1 MPREISKTVSTITND
16 LLKPVQ
22 ESEKLAFVLSG
33 GASLGSLQVG
43 CLEALLQHG
52 IFPDLIVG
60 TSVGALNGAF
70 LAKDPTLEGITKLK
84 EIWLSLQPHGPFQ
97 EGGMRVLM
105 RLLLGRKYLYAN
117 DTLRQ
122 LVCQYIGDISFEEL
136 QVPTVMVATDMES
149 GEPLFLDQGPVDLA
163 VLASSA
169 IPGIFPS
176 VQIDSKEY
184 VDGGVMSNCGLETAW
199 DHGARRMVVIATPL
213 PPPGRG
219 VGVLKPLGRALQ
231 VALDRLCQLEVAWFS
246 NRCPVVVLDPVVP
259 LEGHTFKDFT
269 KTPFL
274 LESGKTWTEAF
285 LRSDKGVLL
294 KSFSRQAVHKE
305 SLRSNC
311 RASRLTT
318 PWSHPKE
325 SI

>member
-1 MPREISKTVSTITND
+1 MSTVTDD
-16 LLKPVQ
+16 LLEPVQ

-33 GASLGSLQVG
+33 GGSLGSVQVG

-84 EIWLSLQPHGPFQ
+84 EIWLSLQPHGPFR
-97 EGGMRVLM
+97 EGRMRVLL

-117 DTLRQ
+117 DTLREM
-122 LVCQYIGDISFEEL
+122 VCQFLGDISFEDL
-136 QVPTVMVATDMES
+136 QVPAAMVATDMES
-149 GEPLFLDQGPVDLA
+149 GEPVVLHQGSVELA

-169 IPGIFPS
+169 IPGVFPP
-176 VQIDSKEY
+176 VQIGGKEY
-184 VDGGVMSNCGLETAW
+184 VDGGMMSNCGLEAAW
-199 DHGARRMVVIATPL
+199 NQGARRMVVIAAPL
-213 PPPGRG
+213 APPDRG

-246 NRCPVVVLDPVVP
+246 HRCPVVVLDPVVP
-259 LEGHTFKDFT
+259 LGGHTFNDFS

-274 LESGKTWTEAF
+274 LERGKTWTEDF
-285 LRSDKGVLL
+285 LRSDQGVLL
-294 KSFSRQAVHKE
+294 KSFSRQAVQKG
-305 SLRSNC
+305 SL
-311 RASRLTT
+311 
-318 PWSHPKE
+318 
-325 SI
+325 

>member
-1 MPREISKTVSTITND
+1 MSTVTDD

-70 LAKDPTLEGITKLK
+70 LAKNPTLEGVTKLK
-84 EIWLSLQPHGPFQ
+84 EIWLSLGSHGPFR
-97 EGGMRVLM
+97 ESRMRVLM
-105 RLLLGRKYLYAN
+105 RLLLGKKYMYAN
-117 DTLRQ
+117 DTLRE
-122 LVCQYIGDISFEEL
+122 LVGQFMGDISFEDL
-136 QVPTVMVATDMES
+136 QVPAVMVATDMES
-149 GEPLFLDQGPVDLA
+149 GEPVVLDQGSVDLA

-169 IPGIFPS
+169 IPGVFPP
-176 VQIDSKEY
+176 VQIDGNLY
-184 VDGGVMSNCGLETAW
+184 VDGGMMSNCGLEAAW
-199 DHGARRMVVIATPL
+199 NQGARRMVVIETPL
-213 PPPGRG
+213 PPPGGG

-246 NRCPVVVLDPVVP
+246 QRCPVVVLDPVVP
-259 LEGHTFKDFT
+259 LEGHTFNDFS

-274 LESGKTWTEAF
+274 LEKGRTWTEAF
-285 LRSDKGVLL
+285 LRSEQGFLL
-294 KSFSRQAVHKE
+294 KSFSRQA
-305 SLRSNC
+305 L
-311 RASRLTT
+311 
-318 PWSHPKE
+318 PKGKTR
-325 SI
+325 